1 MASPSSPAGRTATDD
16 LLVSSL
22 IALMER
28 GTTPWRREW
37 DGRSGGHHVN
47 VFSGRAYQ
55 GANPILLTIGLHQ
68 RSATLPFWCG
78 AAEARGHGL
87 LPKPGSR
94 MVTVLRPQLKRRP
107 CPAPQAAP
115 AAPGRSPQAQ
125 APPAIKGRGRA
136 WVRYR
141 PVSLFNVEDLEG
153 DGLAGLIEAR
163 QAIQQASRRAEPE
176 RLARAEGVLRR
187 WAVPMRHAGDR
198 AFYNPQRDQIQL
210 PERRAF
216 HSSAALYATW
226 AHEAL
231 HSTGH
236 PSRLGRDLSGAMG
249 GRAYAREELVAEL
262 GAVLLGDRLEIG
274 SDMSNHAAYL
284 AEWVSLLRETPQ
296 VLYKVLSEARRAAD
310 LICPPS
316 AVPEGQG
323 GGSLRIRP
331 PRREGGNGG
340 GRRAGG

>member
-1 MASPSSPAGRTATDD
+1 MASPSLHAGHAATDD

-22 IALMER
+22 IAFMER
-28 GTTPWRREW
+28 GATPWRREW
-37 DGRSGGHHVN
+37 DRHSGGHHIN

-68 RSATLPFWCG
+68 RGATLPFWCG

-87 LPKPGSR
+87 SPKPGSHA
-94 MVTVLRPQLKRRP
+94 VTVLRPQLKRRP
-107 CPAPQAAP
+107 CPTLEATTPPGPVPQGDDTRAMRARE
-115 AAPGRSPQAQ
+115 RS
-125 APPAIKGRGRA
+125 

-153 DGLAGLIEAR
+153 GNLAPLIAER
-163 QAIQQASRRAEPE
+163 QAIHQGCQRAEPE
-176 RLARAEGVLRR
+176 RLARAEAVLRS
-187 WAVPMRHAGDR
+187 WPVPMSHAGHR
-198 AFYNPQRDQIQL
+198 AFYNPQRDRIQL
-210 PERRAF
+210 PVRRAF

-236 PSRLGRDLSGAMG
+236 PSRLGRDLSGAVG

-274 SDMSNHAAYL
+274 SDVSNHAAYL
-284 AEWVSLLRETPQ
+284 AEWVSLLRETPHM
-296 VLYKVLSEARRAAD
+296 LYKVLSEARRAAD

-316 AVPEGQG
+316 AGAADG
-323 GGSLRIRP
+323 ADAAL
-331 PRREGGNGG
+331 
-340 GRRAGG
+340 AGGK